1 MAESDQKERERD
13 MGMAEFV
20 PLQPTKL
27 SFFEK
32 MWELQVFISLFFLY
46 YIFIYV
52 WKKNNINF
60 K

>member
-32 MWELQVFISLFFLY
+32 MWELQVFVDIYICIFFSWRKFCIYLF
-46 YIFIYV
+46 
-52 WKKNNINF
+52 
-60 K
+60 

>member
-32 MWELQVFISLFFLY
+32 MWELQVFIHSFFPTYKSFLF
-46 YIFIYV
+46 
-52 WKKNNINF
+52 W
-60 K
+60 